1 MTHFDKRNR
10 LVHNLAMES
19 FEVHKEALEDLIVD
33 IEKRG
38 PKVFDGVPLADESK
52 PFTTHD
58 MALLDEVS
66 GLNRF
71 LNNFML
77 QHNLP
82 EATKAR
88 IRAHMFE
95 YDSPIPKEIAL
106 N

>member
-1 MTHFDKRNR
+1 
-10 LVHNLAMES
+10 MES